1 MSTTIG
7 EITIGDTLLNYKTN
21 EQKYIITYIRD
32 YNPHLDTF
40 INKIFDS
47 IFPHYHSGYLSYGNV
62 CGANAKYICNI
73 LNKKELISGKIIITD
88 WVTENSEIIDTIESV
103 YGSIGNTIRAHY
115 HALVYLTA
123 IIGETTYMVA
133 IETTQ
138 CRPYQL
144 QFYVGSNPE
153 EFDKI
158 IKTRYQCNNFKMSDI
173 CDKDWMAI
181 AYNGGKKRK
190 LSTKKRKLSTKK
202 RKLSTK
208 KRKLST
214 KKRNYLRKRKW
225 AFK

>member
-1 MSTTIG
+1 MNTPIR
-7 EITIGDTLLNYKTN
+7 EITIGDTLLKYKTN
-21 EQKYIITYIRD
+21 ENKYIITYIED
-32 YNPHLDTF
+32 YYPDLDIF
-40 INKIFDS
+40 INEIFDS
-47 IFPHYHSGYLSYGNV
+47 IFPYYRSGKLSYGNV
-62 CGANAKYICNI
+62 CGANAEYICNI
-73 LNKKELISGKIIITD
+73 LNKKKLISGKIIITD
-88 WVTENSEIIDTIESV
+88 WVTENREIISTIENV

-123 IIGETTYMVA
+123 IIGEKLYMVA

-144 QFYVGSNPE
+144 QFYVGSNQE
-153 EFDKI
+153 DFDKI
-158 IKTRYQCNNFKMSDI
+158 IKTRYQCNNFKMSDN
-173 CDKDWMAI
+173 CDKYWMAI
-181 AYNGGKKRK
+181 AYGGKKRK

>member
-7 EITIGDTLLNYKTN
+7 KITIGDTLLNYKTN
-21 EQKYIITYIRD
+21 EQKYIITYISD
-32 YNPHLDTF
+32 YNPDLDIF
-40 INKIFDS
+40 INEIFDN
-47 IFPHYHSGYLSYGNV
+47 IFPHYRSGKLSYGNV
-62 CGANAKYICNI
+62 CGANAEYICNI
-73 LNKKELISGKIIITD
+73 LNKKGLISGKIIITD
-88 WVTENSEIIDTIESV
+88 WVTENHDIITTIENV

-123 IIGETTYMVA
+123 IIGETTYIIA

-144 QFYVGSNPE
+144 QFYVGSNQEGNQE

-158 IKTRYQCNNFKMSDI
+158 IKTRYQCKNFKMSDE
-173 CDKDWMAI
+173 CDKSWMAI
-181 AYNGGKKRK
+181 AYSGGKKRK

-214 KKRNYLRKRKW
+214 KTKMGV
-225 AFK
+225 